1 LLRCIIKLSSKRLSA
16 IMAAR
21 HSSLVQLG
29 SVAMVRRVFIGLA
42 LALAPAAPAAAV
54 IAIAAPAVQ
63 PTHVATA
70 KPGTPVMSVP
80 RQPSSDLGF
89 GEIAAALA
97 GMAIIG
103 LVRAAGRQPHSV
115 AA

>member
-1 LLRCIIKLSSKRLSA
+1 
-16 IMAAR
+16 
-21 HSSLVQLG
+21 
-29 SVAMVRRVFIGLA
+29 MVRRVFIGLA
-42 LALAPAAPAAAV
+42 LAVAPVAPAAAV
-54 IAIAAPAVQ
+54 VAIAVPVSPPTHVVAAKTGAPAVS
-63 PTHVATA
+63 
-70 KPGTPVMSVP
+70 GP
-80 RQPSSDLGF
+80 RQSSSDLGI